1 MAGSMARR
9 TCRHRVAVVVLATAS
24 AMGGWPSTASAGVG
38 DSSTAA
44 ENEAPSPP
52 ALLAPSD
59 GTTFRRYGN
68 LPFSVSAVDPDDDL
82 YTATVVI
89 RNVNGV
95 EVTRFDT
102 SVAPSGGVSI
112 GVLLRPLNTGTYR
125 WNAIATDVH
134 GLQSPPSLTRSFSV
148 NPPPTV
154 GGGVIAGSIDFGT
167 LGIPPSICEPSAST
181 WLMQSEAAVFNTAV
195 VGFVGPVS
203 IEGSGTS
210 GCESVLFAEGFVSL
224 VAEGSGPLESTLSC
238 TLSGPYTRAHSAL
251 VLHLSGECE
260 INQHPI
266 TRVTVASTLGFSP
279 TAVDGG
285 LTTRP
290 SEAVI
295 AGSFTVVP
303 E

>member
-1 MAGSMARR
+1 MAGSMSRR
-9 TCRHRVAVVVLATAS
+9 TRHRVAVVVLATAS
-24 AMGGWPSTASAGVG
+24 AMGGWPSTASAG
-38 DSSTAA
+38 DASSAA
-44 ENEAPSPP
+44 ENEAPSSPV
-52 ALLAPSD
+52 LLAPSD
-59 GTTFRRYGN
+59 GATLRRYGN

-89 RNVNGV
+89 RNVNGI

-102 SVAPSGGVSI
+102 SPTPSGGVST
-112 GVLLRPLNTGTYR
+112 GVLVRPLSTGTYT
-125 WNAIATDVH
+125 WSAFATDVH
-134 GLQSPPSLTRSFSV
+134 GVQSPPSSARSFSV

-167 LGIPPSICEPSAST
+167 FGIPPSLCEPSTST

-195 VGFVGPVS
+195 VGFVGSVN

-210 GCESVLFAEGFVSL
+210 ACESVLFAEGFVSL
-224 VAEGSGPLESTLSC
+224 VAEGSGPLQSTLWC
-238 TLSGPYTRAHSAL
+238 TLSGPYTRAHGGL

-266 TRVTVASTLGFSP
+266 TRVTVASTLVFAP

-285 LTTRP
+285 LTTRV
-290 SEAVI
+290 SDAVI